1 MMNMRTAQAWP
12 HHGRRL
18 RGFSQLEMII
28 TISVAGLMSATI
40 VPKMLPQSGKSTVA
54 YQALRLADDLRHTRL
69 LAMSWGNPLVFSS
82 DSASYRVSCAAG
94 AGCSTVLPPASR
106 CPNPSPTIIDPGHH
120 GPFCIAL
127 ENSVALSGP
136 TSVQFDLLG
145 RPQSSSGSLRYQLQV
160 NGQTLATVNIAPS
173 TGFVSTT
180 VP

>member
-1 MMNMRTAQAWP
+1 MMNMRTAQARP
-12 HHGRRL
+12 HDGRRL

-40 VPKMLPQSGKSTVA
+40 GPKMLPQSGKSTVA
-54 YQALRLADDLRHTRL
+54 YQAVRLADDLRHTRL

-82 DSASYRVSCAAG
+82 DSASYRVSCAG

-127 ENSVALSGP
+127 ENSVALNGP
-136 TSVQFDLLG
+136 ASVQFDLLG